1 MRLVRF
7 LVDSSPHAGLIEGDR
22 VHDLGDASVLQ
33 RLMHAETV
41 SAGQTKDNGV
51 TYKIDTVAL
60 LAPISNDARC
70 IFATGWNYRR
80 HFAEG
85 AAARGADVEEP
96 AFPTFFSKPAST
108 VIGPFDPIRI
118 DGGVSEQFDYEAELA
133 VMIGRP
139 GRGIRAEDA
148 MGHVFG
154 YLAAND
160 VSARDIQR
168 RHGGQWFKG
177 KSIDATCP
185 LGPWIVTA
193 DELPDPGAMR
203 VECIVNG
210 EVRQE
215 ADTSTMAFSIPRLIE
230 ELSKGMTLLPGDVL
244 LTGTPAGVG
253 SARQPPTWLV
263 DGDEVVT
270 RISGIGELRNRVQQ
284 I

>member
-1 MRLVRF
+1 MHLARF
-7 LVDSSPHAGLIEGDR
+7 VADGTPRAGLVDGDR
-22 VHDLGDASVLQ
+22 IHDLGDAGVL
-33 RLMHAETV
+33 
-41 SAGQTKDNGV
+41 GQMIASGLGGTTPRKGA
-51 TYKIDTVAL
+51 TYPADELTL
-60 LAPISNDARC
+60 LAPISAAGRC
-70 IFATGWNYRR
+70 LFATGWNYRR

-85 AAARGADVEEP
+85 AAARGADVDEP
-96 AFPTFFSKPAST
+96 AFPTFFSKPATT
-108 VIGPFDPIRI
+108 VIGPYDPICI
-118 DGGVSEQFDYEAELA
+118 DGIVSEQFDYEAELA
-133 VMIGRP
+133 VVIGQP
-139 GRGIRAEDA
+139 GRGIKAEDA

-154 YLAAND
+154 YVAAND

-203 VECIVNG
+203 IECIVNG
-210 EVRQE
+210 EIRQQ

-230 ELSKGMTLLPGDVL
+230 ELSQGMTLLPGDVI

-253 SARQPPTWLV
+253 SARQPPSWLV
-263 DGDEVVT
+263 DGDEVIT
-270 RISGIGELRNRVQQ
+270 RISGIGELRNRVRQ